1 MKYCRKCG
9 KELSDDSVFCDA
21 CGTKVV
27 SAGNDIDRT
36 GVQERSE
43 YKKEGS
49 FAYLN
54 GYRQLQELMTE
65 IDHRIYDRDYDVAA
79 QKMRSAAELM
89 IRDIYVKNGGAISNE
104 LSFHDILAQLEKAVV
119 ITPHSLSN
127 YHLIR
132 KYGNNASHGNNIAIS
147 DVRNMYNAL
156 VQETVEYADH
166 YANLYSK
173 SIKAKSSRSEG
184 PKLINR
190 IYGLVAVCIGVVFI
204 GLAATISAGFVGGGS
219 KLLGIGVL
227 IAFGVIGIYMAI
239 LGIYGLITGKDI
251 RKYMPNR

>member
-43 YKKEGS
+43 YKKEES

-65 IDHRIYDRDYDVAA
+65 IDRRIYDRDYDVAA

-104 LSFHDILAQLEKAVV
+104 LSFHDILAQLEKAAV

-166 YANLYSK
+166 YANSYSK
-173 SIKAKSSRSEG
+173 SIKAKSSVSEG

-190 IYGLVAVCIGVVFI
+190 IYGLVAVCMGVVFI
-204 GLAATISAGFVGGGS
+204 GLAATISASFVGGGS

-227 IAFGVIGIYMAI
+227 LIFGVIGIYVAI

>member
-9 KELSDDSVFCDA
+9 KKLSDDSVFCDA
-21 CGTKVV
+21 CGTKVDA
-27 SAGNDIDRT
+27 AGDGIIHA
-36 GVQERSE
+36 GAQERTE

-49 FAYLN
+49 FSYLN
-54 GYRQLQELMTE
+54 GYRHLQELMTE
-65 IDHRIYDRDYDVAA
+65 IDRRIYDRDYDVAA

-89 IRDIYVKNGGAISNE
+89 ARDIYAKNGGANSSE
-104 LSFHDILAQLEKAVV
+104 LSFNDILAALEKAAV
-119 ITPHSLSN
+119 ITPNSLSN

-132 KYGNNASHGNNIAIS
+132 KYGNNASHGSNIAIS

-156 VQETVEYADH
+156 VHETVEYADR
-166 YANLYSK
+166 YANSYSK
-173 SIKAKSSRSEG
+173 SIKAKGSRSEG

-190 IYGLVAVCIGVVFI
+190 IYGLIAICLGSFFI
-204 GLAATISAGFVGGGS
+204 GLAATISASFVGGGS
-219 KLLGIGVL
+219 KLLGIGALLV
-227 IAFGVIGIYMAI
+227 FGVIGIYMVI

>member
-9 KELSDDSVFCDA
+9 KRLSDDSVFCDA
-21 CGTKVV
+21 CGTKVD
-27 SAGNDIDRT
+27 AEGDGIIHADAKERT
-36 GVQERSE
+36 KR
-43 YKKEGS
+43 EGS

-54 GYRQLQELMTE
+54 GYRHLQELMTE
-65 IDHRIYDRDYDVAA
+65 IDRRIYDRDYDVAA

-89 IRDIYVKNGGAISNE
+89 ARDIYAKNGGTDSSE
-104 LSFHDILAQLEKAVV
+104 LSFNDILTALEKAAV
-119 ITPHSLSN
+119 ITPNSLSN

-156 VQETVEYADH
+156 VQETVEYAGR
-166 YANLYSK
+166 YANSYSK
-173 SIKAKSSRSEG
+173 SIRSKSGRSEG
-184 PKLINR
+184 PKFINR
-190 IYGLVAVCIGVVFI
+190 IYGIIAIFLGVFFV
-204 GLAATISAGFVGGGS
+204 GLATTISAGFTGGGS
-219 KLLGIGVL
+219 NLLGI
-227 IAFGVIGIYMAI
+227 AFLLCFGGIGIFMVI